1 MKRAGIVFFALA
13 SSFFAQGLE
22 AEVPPAPGE
31 KFWAELGRLC
41 GKSFEG
47 RLAEGTEPSD
57 ADFAKQK
64 LVMQVRQ
71 CSENEIRIPFHAGD
85 DHSRT
90 WVVMRTDVGF
100 RLKHDHRHEDGSEDA
115 VTWYGGD
122 TRTAGGAT
130 SLEFHADAHTAKM
143 LPASASNIWTISIDP
158 GKSFSYGLRRES
170 SGRRFRVEFDL
181 TRIVADPPAPW

>member
-1 MKRAGIVFFALA
+1 MRRTRTLFLALLSLAFASCRTA
-13 SSFFAQGLE
+13 DVA
-22 AEVPPAPGE
+22 PAPGE
-31 KFWAELGRLC
+31 KFWAELQGLC

-57 ADFAKQK
+57 AEFGTRR

-71 CSENEIRIPFHAGD
+71 CSAGEIRIPFHAGD

-90 WVVMRTDVGF
+90 WVLTRTESGF
-100 RLKHDHRHEDGSEDA
+100 RLKHDHRHEDGSEDE

-122 TRTAGGAT
+122 TREIRDGLA
-130 SLEFHADAHTAKM
+130 LEFHADAHTAAM
-143 LPASASNIWTISIDP
+143 LPASATNIWTMSVDP
-158 GKSFSYGLRRES
+158 GKSFTYALRREA

-181 TRIVADPPAPW
+181 TRPVPDPPAPW